1 MKGYIIHLPKSQ
13 KSLDSALSIKL
24 ELESIG
30 IEPHLFNGCDRYD
43 VWQEFIDNEFTIQ
56 DITRFGGG
64 YVDSEIATF
73 ISHYKL
79 WKKCVD
85 DNESI
90 IIFEHDANI
99 DLTFDINLLN
109 TFDDDLL
116 NLGKPNWGTRI
127 WEGVGIKRREIC
139 NEYHNIHSFG
149 EGCQCNRTWLFGA
162 HAYLL
167 TVNGANKLLKSV
179 GEDGILPA
187 DLFLRQEVLNIYD
200 LLPHPFSQKEEFSLI
215 QRNAIY
221 KNQKVNDW
229 EY

>member
-99 DLTFDINLLN
+99 DLTFDINLKEERFVTN
-109 TFDDDLL
+109 ITTYTITEKGV
-116 NLGKPNWGTRI
+116 NVIELGYSELMHI
-127 WEGVGIKRREIC
+127 
-139 NEYHNIHSFG
+139 
-149 EGCQCNRTWLFGA
+149 
-162 HAYLL
+162 YLL
-167 TVNGANKLLKSV
+167 
-179 GEDGILPA
+179 
-187 DLFLRQEVLNIYD
+187 
-200 LLPHPFSQKEEFSLI
+200 
-215 QRNAIY
+215 
-221 KNQKVNDW
+221 
-229 EY
+229 